1 MRHIDVFNGD
11 ADGICALHQ
20 LRMAEPVEAELITG
34 VKHDIE
40 LVKRV
45 NAGSGDQ
52 VTVLDVSL
60 ERNRGALLKLLE
72 RGACV
77 RYFDHHAAP
86 DIPVHPGL
94 EAMIDESAD
103 VCTSILVDRFLG
115 GRFRIWAVV
124 AAFGDN
130 LGNPASKLAE
140 SLKLDK
146 DQQGALRELGEN
158 LNYNAYGET
167 ESDLL
172 IPPAELYRMIK
183 RYADPFHLIHKE
195 HVIGRLGKERVSDM
209 KQALAVAPQRV
220 SGTSDA
226 YVLPDEPWSRR
237 VSGTFA
243 NHLATVDPNRAHAVI
258 TRTLRGYTISVRS
271 PRDGEKPALDFCRL
285 FPTGGGRLHA
295 AGINHLEPARLEE
308 FLDRFEECFRGIE
321 AF

>member
-45 NAGSGDQ
+45 NAGSGDE

-60 ERNRGALLKLLE
+60 ERNRAALLKLLDS
-72 RGACV
+72 GVHV

-94 EAMIDESAD
+94 QATINESAD
-103 VCTSILVDRFLG
+103 ICTSILVDRFLH

-130 LGNPASKLAE
+130 LESAALGLAQ

-146 DQQGALRELGEN
+146 NQQQALRELGEN

-172 IPPAELYRMIK
+172 IPPADLYLIVK
-183 RYADPFHLIHKE
+183 RYADPFHLMRSE
-195 HVIGRLGKERVSDM
+195 SLLGRLGEERVSDM
-209 KQALAVAPQRV
+209 KQALKVAPQRV
-220 SGTSDA
+220 SGKSDA
-226 YVLPDEPWSRR
+226 YILPDEPWSNR

-243 NHLATVDPNRAHAVI
+243 NHLATADPERAHAVI
-258 TRTLRGYTISVRS
+258 TRTSRGYTISVRS
-271 PRDGEKPALDFCRL
+271 PLEGGSTALGFCRQ
-285 FPTGGGRLHA
+285 FATGGGRLHA
-295 AGINHLEPARLEE
+295 AGINHLEPACLEE
-308 FLDRFEECFRGIE
+308 FLDRFEESF
-321 AF
+321 

>member
-40 LVKRV
+40 LIKRV

-72 RGACV
+72 SGARV

-94 EAMIDESAD
+94 EAMIDEAAD
-103 VCTSILVDRFLG
+103 ICTSILVDRFLG

-130 LGNPASKLAE
+130 LGSAALGLAQ

-146 DQQGALRELGEN
+146 DQQAALQELGEN

-172 IPPAELYRMIK
+172 IPPADLYRMVK
-183 RYADPFHLIHKE
+183 RYTDPFHLMRKE
-195 HVIGRLGKERVSDM
+195 SLLGRLDKERVSDL
-209 KQALAVAPQRV
+209 KQALAIAPQRV
-220 SGTSDA
+220 SGKSDA

-243 NHLATVDPNRAHAVI
+243 NHLATVVPNRAHAVL
-258 TRTLRGYTISVRS
+258 TRNARGGYTISVRS
-271 PRDGEKPALDFCRL
+271 PLEGKSTALGFCKL
-285 FPTGGGRLHA
+285 FATGGGRLHA

-308 FLDRFEECFRGIE
+308 FLDRFEESFR
-321 AF
+321 AR

>member
-45 NAGSGDQ
+45 NAGRGDQ
-52 VTVLDVSL
+52 VTILDVSL
-60 ERNRGALLKLLE
+60 ERNRGALINLLE
-72 RGACV
+72 RGARV

-86 DIPVHPGL
+86 DIPAHPGL

-103 VCTSILVDRFLG
+103 ICTSILVDRFLG

-130 LGNPASKLAE
+130 LGNAALGLAQ

-146 DQQGALRELGEN
+146 DQQEALQALGEN

-172 IPPAELYRMIK
+172 IPPAELYLMIK

-195 HVIGRLGKERVSDM
+195 PLIGRLGKERVSDLH
-209 KQALAVAPQRV
+209 QALAVALQRE
-220 SGTSDA
+220 SGTSDV
-226 YVLPDEPWSRR
+226 YILPDEHWSRR

-243 NHLATVDPNRAHAVI
+243 NHLATVDPNRAHAVL
-258 TRTLRGYTISVRS
+258 TRNARGGYTISVRS
-271 PRDGEKPALDFCRL
+271 PRDGGKPALDFCRL
-285 FPTGGGRLHA
+285 FPTGGGRQHA

-308 FLDRFEECFRGIE
+308 FLDRFKE
-321 AF
+321 AFRNSL

>member
-11 ADGICALHQ
+11 GDGICALHQ
-20 LRMAEPVEAELITG
+20 LRLAEPVEAELITG

-45 NAGSGDQ
+45 NAGRGDQ
-52 VTVLDVSL
+52 VTILDVSL

-72 RGACV
+72 HGARV
-77 RYFDHHAAP
+77 RYFDHHSAP
-86 DIPVHPGL
+86 DIPAHPGL

-103 VCTSILVDRFLG
+103 VCTSTLVDRYLG

-130 LGNPASKLAE
+130 LGSSASRLAE

-146 DQQGALRELGEN
+146 DQQEALRELGEN

-172 IPPAELYRMIK
+172 IPPADLYRMIK
-183 RYADPFHLIHKE
+183 RYADPFHMIRKE
-195 HVIGRLGKERVSDM
+195 PVIGRLGKERVSDLQ
-209 KQALAVAPQRV
+209 QALAITPQRV
-220 SGTSDA
+220 SDESDV
-226 YVLPDEPWSRR
+226 YLLPDEPWSRR

-243 NHLATVDPNRAHAVI
+243 NHLATADPKRAHAI
-258 TRTLRGYTISVRS
+258 LTRNARGGYTISIRS
-271 PRDGEKPALDFCRL
+271 PLEGKSTALDFCRM

-308 FLDRFEECFRGIE
+308 FLDRFEEAFRGG
-321 AF
+321 

>member
-40 LVKRV
+40 LLKRV
-45 NAGSGDQ
+45 NAGRGDQ

-60 ERNRGALLKLLE
+60 ERNRGALVKLLE

-94 EAMIDESAD
+94 RAMIDESAD
-103 VCTSILVDRFLG
+103 VCTSILVDRYLG
-115 GRFRIWAVV
+115 GRYRVWAVV
-124 AAFGDN
+124 AAYGDN
-130 LGNPASKLAE
+130 LGNAALGLAQ
-140 SLKLDK
+140 SLKLDQ
-146 DQQGALRELGEN
+146 DQQGALQELGEN

-172 IPPAELYRMIK
+172 IPPADLYLIVK
-183 RYADPFHLIHKE
+183 RYTDPFHLISE
-195 HVIGRLGKERVSDM
+195 EPLLGRLGKERVSDL
-209 KQALAVAPQRV
+209 KQALAVAPQRM
-220 SGTSDA
+220 SGKSDA
-226 YVLPDEPWSRR
+226 YVLPDEPWTRR

-243 NHLATVDPNRAHAVI
+243 NYLATADPKRAHAVI
-258 TRTLRGYTISVRS
+258 TWTSRGYTISVRS
-271 PRDGEKPALDFCRL
+271 PLEGKSTALDFCRL
-285 FPTGGGRLHA
+285 FATGGGRLHA

-308 FLDRFEECFRGIE
+308 FLVRYEESFRAG
-321 AF
+321 